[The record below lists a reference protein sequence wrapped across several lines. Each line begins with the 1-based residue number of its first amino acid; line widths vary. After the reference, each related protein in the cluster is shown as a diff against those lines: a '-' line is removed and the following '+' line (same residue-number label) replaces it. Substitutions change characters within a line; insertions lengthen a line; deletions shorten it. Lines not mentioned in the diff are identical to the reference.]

1 MIDIEL
7 LKTQFFERHG
17 RAPRVFRAP
26 GRVNLIGEHTDY
38 NDGFV
43 LPAAIDMSTYVAAS
57 PRTDRIVAAESA
69 NFEGV
74 VSVSLDDLDAGP
86 RTDWGKYVQGVAL
99 TLETRGYR
107 SPGADLL
114 IESNIA
120 IGAGLSSSAA
130 LEVSVG
136 FALAAIADHMIDGM
150 ELAKI
155 GQAAEHKYGGVLSG
169 IMDQF
174 ASVYG
179 QAGRALFLDCRSL
192 DWSAVPLPNVAFVLC
207 NTKTKHDLAEG
218 EYNQRRTEC
227 ENAAAMLGKVSLR
240 DVSIVELENMGS
252 QMPDLLKKRARHVV
266 TENARVLGV
275 VSALKTG
282 KLRELGDLINASHE
296 SLRDDFEV
304 SCPELDT
311 MVTIA
316 RRQPGVFG
324 ARMMG
329 GGFGGCTLNVM
340 LPEAKREF
348 IVNVIREYNDETG
361 IEPELYA
368 VTIGAGAEEILV
380 NSQ

>member
-1 MIDIEL
+1 
-7 LKTQFFERHG
+7 
-17 RAPRVFRAP
+17 
-26 GRVNLIGEHTDY
+26 
-38 NDGFV
+38 
-43 LPAAIDMSTYVAAS
+43 
-57 PRTDRIVAAESA
+57 
-69 NFEGV
+69 
-74 VSVSLDDLDAGP
+74 
-86 RTDWGKYVQGVAL
+86 
-99 TLETRGYR
+99 
-107 SPGADLL
+107 
-114 IESNIA
+114 
-120 IGAGLSSSAA
+120 
-130 LEVSVG
+130 
-136 FALAAIADHMIDGM
+136 
-150 ELAKI
+150 
-155 GQAAEHKYGGVLSG
+155 
-169 IMDQF
+169 
-174 ASVYG
+174 
-179 QAGRALFLDCRSL
+179 
-192 DWSAVPLPNVAFVLC
+192 
-207 NTKTKHDLAEG
+207 
-218 EYNQRRTEC
+218 
-227 ENAAAMLGKVSLR
+227 MLGKVSLR

-266 TENARVLGV
+266 TENARVLGA

-304 SCPELDT
+304 SCQELDT

-380 NSQ
+380 NSH